1 MQSLLLPVTATETI
15 DNAKQ
20 NILNRSPLYDKDKN
34 KFYIKYN
41 DELNL
46 IQTQVDNDNIV
57 LNENNEVALADDIH
71 CKSVTVKPD
80 ESGIVYKANVLFA
93 ETTDERT
100 IILISKINENNGA
113 ISGNLY
119 IDGDDISGGYHFT
132 VTSAGTR
139 YLEGTTSASAVT
151 YMRVTYNDEEYI
163 GIKFLPNTKIY
174 FSGYDLRN
182 EYIMPPAYDT
192 YDDKSH
198 TKIIDIVNESNNKTE
213 NEEIENPLKTNWDFT
228 VPCAGLDDE
237 NKTKPLTEY
246 DLTDGLYINS
256 EYNNSVYFYPDEVTN
271 DDKGYITLG
280 GAGKALKLVLT
291 KDNSSLKILFSSNVN
306 NAEARTLVIS
316 NETETIETA
325 LSDTKDVISTLKTS
339 ELKAGTYYIGT
350 TSSRIRI
357 YRLALIPPQANI
369 IVEGHEAINY
379 DWDFRQKPDGWVE
392 GESTDFGN
400 GLQMIRSEGGTYEI
414 YGNTTNYNDTGY
426 FINNLSNAYLFY
438 IDVPHN
444 NATFTIKYTTGR
456 RGANRYCSLVDDQ
469 GNTLTSSWT
478 GQYPSALTTL
488 TYTFNKGRYFIWQNA
503 PLQVYHINLS
513 IPYEEQVEEEISY
526 AEKVVESIGGLEE
539 TGETG
544 DPHYMKI
551 SDIALSLQDL
561 KDIADKLKDSDRKIH
576 LDLTEC
582 FVRDDAK
589 EWNGLFN
596 KCLSLSYLGM
606 PQGVTKIGP
615 DTFVGCI
622 FLEKIKFCESIT
634 TFESSSG
641 TYVFSGNRV
650 RTFILPYKC
659 AKIGW
664 NTFANSGARHIIV
677 PPNSI
682 NSFKSMLVYGSFFNT
697 LDYIKIYMTQEE
709 FNRENYEL
717 TWEHDNYMGDNKD
730 TKISDHITIYDDIN
744 KLLSD
749 LNYGEGY

>member
-1 MQSLLLPVTATETI
+1 MQNLLLPVTATETI
-15 DNAKQ
+15 DNATQ
-20 NILNRSPLYDKDKN
+20 GILNRSPLYDKDEN
-34 KFYIKYN
+34 KLYIKY
-41 DELNL
+41 DDKLNL
-46 IQTQVDNDNIV
+46 IRTRVDNDNII
-57 LNENNEVALADDIH
+57 LNENDELTLTDNIH
-71 CKSVTVKPD
+71 CKSATVKPD
-80 ESGIVYKANVLFA
+80 DSGIAYKANIPFA
-93 ETTDERT
+93 ETTDDRT
-100 IILISKINENNGA
+100 IILISKINNNNGA

-119 IDGDDISGGYHFT
+119 IAGTDIAGGYHFT

-139 YLEGTTSASAVT
+139 YLEGTTSNGSASYV
-151 YMRVTYNDEEYI
+151 RVTYNNEDYI
-163 GIKFLPNTKIY
+163 GIRFLPNTKVY

-182 EYIMPPAYDT
+182 EYIMPPDYNT
-192 YDDKSH
+192 YNDKSYS
-198 TKIIDIVNESNNKTE
+198 KIIEIVDDSNNKTE
-213 NEEIENPLKTNWDFT
+213 NEEIENPVTTNWDFT
-228 VPCAGLDDE
+228 VPCNGLDEE
-237 NKTKPLTEY
+237 NKTTPLTEY

-256 EYNNSVYFYPDEVTN
+256 EYNNNVYFYPDEVTN
-271 DDKGYITLG
+271 GDKGYITLG

-291 KDNSSLKILFSSNVN
+291 KDDSVLKILFSSNVN

-316 NETETIETA
+316 NETETIKTA
-325 LSDTKDVISTLKTS
+325 LSDTKDVTSTLKTS

-350 TSSRIRI
+350 TDSRIRI
-357 YRLALIPPQANI
+357 YRIALIPPQTNI

-379 DWDFRQKPDGWVE
+379 DWDFLQAPDGWAA

-414 YGNTTNYNDTGY
+414 YENTTNYGDTGY
-426 FINNLSNAYLFY
+426 FINSLSNAYLFY
-438 IDVPHN
+438 IDVPYD
-444 NATFTIKYTTGR
+444 NAAFTIKYTTGR
-456 RGANRYCSLVDDQ
+456 WGANRYCSLFDEQ

-478 GQYPSALTTL
+478 GQYPNKLTTL

-513 IPYEEQVEEEISY
+513 IPYEEQIEEEISY
-526 AEKVVESIGGLEE
+526 AEKVVESIDVLEE

-544 DPHYMKI
+544 DPHYIKV

-561 KDIADKLKDSDRKIH
+561 KDIADKLKNSDKKIH

-589 EWNGLFN
+589 EWEGIFN

-622 FLEKIKFCESIT
+622 FLEKIRFCESIT
-634 TFESSSG
+634 SFESGSN
-641 TYVFSGNRV
+641 TYIFSGNRV

-659 AKIGW
+659 TKIGW
-664 NTFANSGARHIIV
+664 NTFANSGVRHIIV

-709 FNRENYEL
+709 FNREDYGL
-717 TWEHDNYMGDNKD
+717 TWEHNNYIGDTID
-730 TKISDHITIYDDIN
+730 AKISDHITIYDDLN

-749 LNYGEGY
+749 LNYGESY